1 MCAKPTKDRL
11 FKMDQE
17 GRHTS
22 NYAGVC
28 LLLADRNS
36 PISKKI
42 EATIAQRDTK
52 FILCDQ
58 VSDIRVWL
66 ESDRP
71 VDLILAEGSYEGA
84 VVDILR
90 KHTLPVFIPLVLL
103 CEATE
108 IRTLPGLLSS
118 EVTDVL
124 LLTATEIELSQKLA
138 YYLDLKKRVQT
149 AEQLGQSTAFGQ
161 FQLPAWK
168 RLIDVVVSAV
178 VLVLLSPILLV
189 VAIAVVLDSKGPAFY
204 LSKRAGTNFRVFNM
218 YKFRTMKVSADQQL
232 AGMADSNI
240 YAKPI
245 EEEINIGNYVTG
257 GSSLCETCRQ
267 QGTSC
272 QQLLLD
278 QDRMICEKQYLTQ
291 NTGEAKFMKFRND
304 PRITRL
310 GTFLRNSSID
320 ELPQL
325 LNVLVGDMS
334 LVGNRPLPLYEAEK
348 LTSDEFAQRF
358 AGPAGLTG
366 LWQITKRAKGHEVMS
381 EKERTLLDI
390 DYANSFSFKT
400 DLYIIWR
407 TFFSLWQKENV

>member
-1 MCAKPTKDRL
+1 MCAKPTKDRP
-11 FKMDQE
+11 FKLDQE

-22 NYAGVC
+22 SYVGVC
-28 LLLADRNS
+28 LLLADKNS
-36 PISKKI
+36 TISKKI
-42 EATIAQRDTK
+42 EAVIAQKDTK

-71 VDLILAEGSYEGA
+71 VDLILAQGSYEGA

-90 KHTLPVFIPLVLL
+90 KHIPPVFIPLVLL

-124 LLTATEIELSQKLA
+124 LLNTAETELSQKLT

-149 AEQLGQSTAFGQ
+149 AEQHDQSTAFGQ

-168 RLIDVVVSAV
+168 RLIDVVVSGV
-178 VLVLLSPILLV
+178 VLVLLSPLLLA

-204 LSKRAGTNFRVFNM
+204 SSKRAGTNFRVFNM

-232 AGMADSNI
+232 ASMAGNNI
-240 YAKPI
+240 YAKLTK
-245 EEEINIGNYVTG
+245 EEISISDYVTG

-291 NTGEAKFMKFRND
+291 NAGAAKFMKFRND

-366 LWQITKRAKGHEVMS
+366 LWQITKRAKGQEVMS